1 MRTRTTKSAVALAGI
16 AALAIT
22 LSACGSSSSGGS
34 SGGNQAPSSNT
45 AANTINSGTAA
56 KGGSFTYTL
65 EKDIPAWNV
74 NTALGN
80 TFETDEVVEQ
90 IYPSVWNNNPD
101 TSTVSLNQDL
111 MVSAEETNTN
121 PETITYKIQP
131 DAVWSDGVPITAD
144 DIIYNWK
151 TQNNKDCPA
160 TACQPA
166 STTGYENIK
175 SITSSDG
182 GKTATAVF
190 GTPFGDWKALFGGG
204 YGLLPSHLA
213 KGMPLAQSFLKYFN
227 KEPTVS
233 GGPFIL
239 KKFTDNQNVQ
249 LVRNDKYYGTPANLD
264 TLNFR
269 IITDTTQEPTAI
281 QNKEVDAIY
290 PQPELDLLTTVEGFK
305 SQGVTNQLDL
315 GLNWEHYDLNLNN
328 PFLKDAAL
336 RKALFTAINR
346 QHLIDQT
353 VGQFD
358 PEVKPLNNRFF
369 MPQQSGYQDTLSA
382 SGLGNGDVTAAKKI
396 LTDAGYT
403 GIGTALTTPDGKK
416 VPTLAIKYTVGNA
429 IRQTECQI
437 FAQTAKQLGVN
448 VDISTTDD
456 LGATLTHADKQH
468 DYDVVVFAWVGA
480 PFPTSG
486 NAPNYIT
493 GAGNNF
499 GSYSNPTVDKLL
511 KKAVKTSNPTTAA
524 SLDNQADTIISKD
537 AYTLPLYQKPTFLA
551 VYDKWLNI
559 RDNATGQGPPY
570 NAQEWGSKDSAS

>member
-1 MRTRTTKSAVALAGI
+1 MRTRTTRSAAGVAGI
-16 AALAIT
+16 AALALT
-22 LSACGSSSSGGS
+22 LAACGGSSSGGS
-34 SGGNQAPSSNT
+34 TGSSGNQAPSSNS
-45 AANTINSGTAA
+45 AANSVNTGTAA

-65 EKDIPAWNV
+65 EKDIPSWNV
-74 NTALGN
+74 NSALGN

-90 IYPSVWNNNPD
+90 IYPSVWNNQPD
-101 TSTVSLNQDL
+101 PSTVALNKDL
-111 MVSAEETNTN
+111 MVSAEETSTS

-131 DAVWSDGVPITAD
+131 DAAWSDGQPIDAND
-144 DIIYNWK
+144 FIYFWK
-151 TQNNKDCPA
+151 AQNGKDCPK
-160 TACQPA
+160 CQPA
-166 STTGYENIK
+166 STTGYEDIS
-175 SITSSDG
+175 SITSSNG

-213 KGMPLAQSFLKYFN
+213 QGSIDQSFNKQFN
-227 KEPTVS
+227 QEPTVS

-269 IITDTTQEPTAI
+269 IISDATQEPTAI

-290 PQPELDLLTTVEGFK
+290 PQPELDLLNTVEGYK
-305 SQGVTNQLDL
+305 SLGITNQLDL
-315 GLNWEHYDLNLNN
+315 GLNWEHFDFNLNN
-328 PFLKDAAL
+328 PFLKDVAL
-336 RKALFTAINR
+336 RQALFTAINR

-382 SGLGNGDVTAAKKI
+382 SGLGNGDLTAAKKI

-403 GIGTALTTPDGKK
+403 GVGSALTTPDGKQ
-416 VPTLAIKYTVGNA
+416 VPTLAIKYTVGNT

-448 VDISTTDD
+448 VDVSTTDD

-499 GSYSNPTVDKLL
+499 GAYSNPQVDNLL
-511 KKAVKTSNPTTAA
+511 KKAVKTSDPTTAA
-524 SLDNQADTIISKD
+524 TLDNQADTIISKD

-551 VYDKWLNI
+551 VYNSWVNI

-570 NAQEWGSKDSAS
+570 NAAQWGSKDSAS

>member
-1 MRTRTTKSAVALAGI
+1 VGLTALALTV
-16 AALAIT
+16 A
-22 LSACGSSSSGGS
+22 ACGSSSSGGND
-34 SGGNQAPSSNT
+34 NQAPSGTSG
-45 AANTINSGTAA
+45 ADSYNSGTAA
-56 KGGSFTYTL
+56 AGGTFTYTL
-65 EKDIPAWNV
+65 EKNVPAWNV
-74 NTALGN
+74 NSALGN

-90 IYPSVWNNNPD
+90 VYPSVWNNQPD
-101 TSTVSLNQDL
+101 LSTVALNKDL
-111 MVSAEETNTN
+111 MVSAEETSTN

-131 DAVWSDGVPITAD
+131 DAKWSDGKPITAD
-144 DIIYNWK
+144 DFIYYWK
-151 TQNNKDCPA
+151 TQNAKDCPK
-160 TACQPA
+160 CQPA

-175 SITSSDG
+175 SITSSNN

-213 KGMPLAQSFLKYFN
+213 KGSLDQSFNTQFN
-227 KEPTVS
+227 NTVPTVS
-233 GGPFIL
+233 GGPFKI
-239 KKFTDNQNVQ
+239 KSFKSNQNVQ
-249 LVRNDKYYGTPANLD
+249 LVRNPAYYGKPAVLD

-290 PQPELDLLTTVEGFK
+290 PQPELDLLTTVEGYK
-305 SQGVTNQLDL
+305 SQGIVNQLDL
-315 GLNWEHYDLNLNN
+315 GLNWEHFDLNLNN

-336 RKALFTAINR
+336 RQALFTAVDR
-346 QHLIDQT
+346 QALIDRT

-358 PEVKPLNNRFF
+358 DQVVPLNNRFF
-369 MPQQSGYQDTLSA
+369 MPQQTDGYKDNVTQYNYGA
-382 SGLGNGDVTAAKKI
+382 GDVTGAKKI

-403 GIGTALTTPDGKK
+403 GVGTALTTPDGKK
-416 VPTLAIKYTVGNA
+416 VPTLAMKYTVGNL
-429 IRQTECQI
+429 IRQTECQL
-437 FAQTAKQLGVN
+437 FARTAAQLGIK
-448 VDISTTDD
+448 VDVSTTDD

-486 NAPNYIT
+486 NAPNYLT

-499 GSYSNPTVDKLL
+499 GAYSNPKVDNLL
-511 KKAVKTSNPTTAA
+511 KRAVKTSSQSEAA
-524 SLDNQADTIISKD
+524 TLDNQADSLISKD

-551 VYDKWLNI
+551 VYDKWVNI

-570 NAQEWGSKDSAS
+570 NAQEWGSKASAT